1 VISYTKYWVFV
12 AFAAIGWWLGAFLT
26 ITYLHRPPAS
36 PPIGSA
42 PQ

>member
-1 VISYTKYWVFV
+1 VYV
-12 AFAAIGWWLGAFLT
+12 AFAAVGSWLGAFLT